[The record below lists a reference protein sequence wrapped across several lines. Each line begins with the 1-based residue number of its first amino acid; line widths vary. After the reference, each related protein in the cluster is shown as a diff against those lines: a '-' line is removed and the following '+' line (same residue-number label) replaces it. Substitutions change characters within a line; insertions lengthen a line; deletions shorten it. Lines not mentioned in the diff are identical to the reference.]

1 MKKYL
6 NKLPKD
12 ILDLI
17 YKASDIAGRKNLP
30 VYLVGGFV
38 RDLILRVRNLDLD
51 MVVEGCGVDF
61 AQEFAKHLK
70 AKLIMHKR
78 FGTATIYLSDQLK
91 IDIASAR
98 IEFYPSPAHLP
109 VVEYASLKDD
119 HFRRD
124 FTINA
129 MAINIGRNN
138 FGELIDLFGGER
150 DLKSKSVRIL
160 HNLSFIDD
168 PTRILRAIRFE
179 QRYDFKIEPQTLK
192 LLKNAARLKM
202 LEKVEPQRIRDE
214 LILVLKEERPIK
226 ELKRINDLAGFGF
239 IDKRLRILKNIL
251 SLLVSAEKEV
261 ERFKK
266 ANSFRRP
273 LDAWLIYFMGLTDL
287 LSAGNLKSICSKFGL
302 KKGEEKRILAYK
314 EIKLGIISALS
325 KKTVTPSKIF
335 DLLEPLSYEVT
346 LALKAKYR
354 NRYLQEHVND
364 FFEIYND
371 IRISLSGEDLHKL
384 GIPPGPRYK
393 EIFSKVMAA
402 KLNGL
407 VKTREE
413 ELEFIK
419 KSCGLI

>member
-70 AKLIMHKR
+70 AKLIMHRR

-129 MAINIGRNN
+129 MAINIGRDN

-251 SLLVSAEKEV
+251 SLLVSVEKEV

-273 LDAWLIYFMGLTDL
+273 LDAWLIYFMGLTNL

-314 EIKLGIISALS
+314 KIKLGIISALS